1 VLRNVTVVIFDRLF
15 SINLKIELIMR
26 TLKMLVLV
34 VAITFSSVLTASTN
48 PNEKAEPATINKTVG
63 ELLKN
68 PDFQLNKEVNA
79 MVAVFINQNDEMV
92 VLSVDTDN
100 KSVENYIK
108 RRLNYQKLSKEAIGY
123 NKSFRIPVKI
133 TKSN

>member
-1 VLRNVTVVIFDRLF
+1 M
-15 SINLKIELIMR
+15 K

-34 VAITFSSVLTASTN
+34 VAITFSSVLTASTDS
-48 PNEKAEPATINKTVG
+48 NETADPASINETVG

-79 MVAVFINQNDEMV
+79 IVAVFINQNDEMV

-108 RRLNYQKLSKEAIGY
+108 RRLNYQKLSKDAIGY
-123 NKSFRIPVKI
+123 SKSFKIPIKI
-133 TKSN
+133 IKSN